1 MVEGTPLLRAHT
13 SLNLYRGFESLLLRH
28 TEASNKNAPVAQL
41 DRVLGYE
48 PRGQEFESLPAH
60 QLENGQLDFRLPIFI
75 FCIVSV
81 KIAWLRMMLWHLVL
95 QDFRKR
101 QREALYSFPGLV

>member
-1 MVEGTPLLRAHT
+1 
-13 SLNLYRGFESLLLRH
+13 
-28 TEASNKNAPVAQL
+28 
-41 DRVLGYE
+41 
-48 PRGQEFESLPAH
+48 
-60 QLENGQLDFRLPIFI
+60 LPIFI